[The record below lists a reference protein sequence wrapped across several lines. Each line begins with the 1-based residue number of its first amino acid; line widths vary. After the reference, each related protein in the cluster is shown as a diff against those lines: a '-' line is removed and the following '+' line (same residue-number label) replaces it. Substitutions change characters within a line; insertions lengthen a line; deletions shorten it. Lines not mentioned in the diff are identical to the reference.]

1 MYIKKS
7 TASARVPDVIKEI
20 VKDSEYSHKDAYL
33 LGAGLICIGKAEAV
47 KALINDDPNYK
58 KAVKEKKCQM
68 LEAEKRK
75 LEDELEKEFND
86 DL

>member
-1 MYIKKS
+1 M
-7 TASARVPDVIKEI
+7 
-20 VKDSEYSHKDAYL
+20 
-33 LGAGLICIGKAEAV
+33 